1 MIANPT
7 TYYMPDMSVP
17 DKEKD
22 EEYHRRAVLA
32 TLGRSVS
39 TGYTSNLYASM
50 NANMNFYNGDQEISS
65 KFDFLQQDYDG
76 KSLPAIWI
84 NYNKIRNKIN
94 LLEGEYAVQ
103 KVDVSCKT
111 LNRDAASRKMK
122 KKASI
127 LANKVM
133 SQIMPEIDPSG
144 EILPQGNSGYV
155 PYTEEEL
162 DIYMQSSY
170 KEPLERAMDSIL
182 KYDVERMHY
191 VRSRI
196 AMARYMLITGRAVN
210 KIEFSGNKP
219 RIRVIDPRYF
229 IIDPYCVDDNL
240 STASFCGEWRYASI
254 TEVAAD
260 YGLSLKEIKD
270 IHKGGF
276 VPLWTGYQDNFML
289 PWDVINEQTMVLVY
303 YAEWRDFKQV
313 RAKVIK
319 DQYGSEHVKIL
330 TDGEGLSAKDEKAGA
345 YIEQRVVETIRK
357 GTLVGGCKLVD
368 WGEMNNI
375 IRNDIDD
382 PCEAEYSYTVVSPQ
396 YVNYRS
402 VSKVEELRELQELK
416 DRIMYTIQLEMSTA
430 GKKGFIYDTKYKPST
445 LSMQDVMYYL
455 KTAGIGFV
463 DSGKEGLPPQ
473 GNPFPVIDT
482 SLSTSIT
489 LYLELAQY
497 VDMEM
502 DRVSGINDARQGFQ
516 KSDALVGVSQMAM
529 VQSSLITQPLN
540 KAFEIFEN
548 LTMQKYANYV
558 KMIFPFIKEQ
568 YEPIISEIGLDV
580 MEVDGDIPLQT
591 YGIFVQVNG
600 DDIMNNRAK
609 FDQALM
615 MALQSNS
622 IEWTDFI
629 MLSFDPDT
637 KSGVKKFLAIQ
648 ERKAAL
654 QQQMMQAQQEGEMAA
669 KEGEIA
675 ASTQSQIEVDAARTE
690 NKMAQQEQR
699 ESLKQDTMGLKAQL
713 DEVRDESKRNFDA
726 IMQALKDR
734 GQG

>member
-1 MIANPT
+1 
-7 TYYMPDMSVP
+7 MPDMSVP
-17 DKEKD
+17 DIQKD
-22 EEYHRRAVLA
+22 EEYHRSAVLA

-50 NANMNFYNGDQEISS
+50 NANMNFYNGDQEIST

-122 KKASI
+122 KKAGI
-127 LANKVM
+127 LAKKLM

-144 EILPQGNSGYV
+144 EILPQGNSGYI

-182 KYDVERMHY
+182 KYDVERMNY
-191 VRSRI
+191 VRSRV

-219 RIRVIDPRYF
+219 TIRIVDPRYF
-229 IIDPYCVDDNL
+229 IIDPYCFDDNM
-240 STASFCGEWRYASI
+240 STAAFCGEWRYAPVSEI
-254 TEVAAD
+254 ASD
-260 YGLSLKEIKD
+260 YGLTLKEIKD

-276 VPLWTGYQDNFML
+276 IPLWTGYQDNFMM
-289 PWDVINEQTMVLVY
+289 PWDIINEQTMVLVY

-330 TDGEGLSAKDEKAGA
+330 KDNEDITEKDRKAGA
-345 YIEQRVVETIRK
+345 YVEMRVVETIRK
-357 GTLVGGCKLVD
+357 GTLIGGCKLVD
-368 WGEMNNI
+368 WGEMTNI

-382 PCEAEYSYTVVSPQ
+382 PCKAEYSYTVVSPQ
-396 YVNYRS
+396 YINFRS

-430 GKKGFIYDTKYKPST
+430 GKKGFIYDTKYKPAT
-445 LSMQDVMYYL
+445 LTLQDVMYYL
-455 KTAGIGFV
+455 KTAGIAFT
-463 DSGKEGLPPQ
+463 DSGKEGLPVG

-482 SLSTSIT
+482 SLSQSIT

-558 KMIFPFIKEQ
+558 KTIFPFIKEQ
-568 YEPIISEIGLDV
+568 YEPLISEIGLDV
-580 MEVDGDIPLQT
+580 MEVDGDIPLQS

-615 MALQSNS
+615 MALQANG
-622 IEWTDFI
+622 IEWSDFL

-669 KEGEIA
+669 REGEIA
-675 ASTQSQIEVDAARTE
+675 ANTQSQIAVDAARTE

-699 ESLKQDTMGLKAQL
+699 EVLKQETMGLKAEI
-713 DEVRDESKRNFDA
+713 DNMRDESKMNFDA
-726 IMQALKDR
+726 IMAAIKEGNR
-734 GQG
+734 GQ